1 MRRKAVYRSVGV
13 LLSLFL
19 VLGGYLAFRSAKTR
33 LPHNPFQTE
42 AQITAAQ
49 SQKIAEETT
58 HRETQSATV
67 LSEESATVR
76 TSSSETKKTAVQTA
90 ALETQRS
97 AETVTGFRQSGGLR
111 SAQTASTSAFYGIAT
126 TTPTTTAPQT
136 TAQPQTTVTKPYT
149 PPFRAETT
157 TVTTEPAQEEPQ
169 EKKPILVTDL
179 SDRLVTLSEL
189 TDGKF
194 SFQAYLAGDT
204 DGYSLRVYLYSAG
217 EGTGHYLSPDGVWY
231 RPSLTVGVHDLTL
244 YVKQG
249 DSVVSE
255 DHFTVRVEAQKA
267 SPEKPQIGKEPPVIE
282 TNLDDNAPNTI
293 SNSRYN
299 FIVTAKTAKGAPIY
313 ADGIC
318 VCLDGREVYD
328 PKTIGAA
335 SYIYSLYFDPPNEG
349 DEETHTVTVL
359 AWDGAGN
366 SAFRTYTVTYRHIPE
381 GEHSGEVTV
390 VLDATTVGLGI
401 LEQETV
407 PLYAGENAAQVLL
420 RMLEN
425 CGYSCEYEGN
435 TTLGFYLKRISRGD
449 MCKGAAVPK
458 ALWKIILRDGITPNT
473 AQQDRDSL
481 GEYDYTMKSGWM
493 YCVNQTLY
501 PGTGME
507 NCYLNPGDVLTVCFT
522 LAEGKDIGGGMG
534 GGYCGIWRGG
544 IYTPLEHS
552 WVEKTDAHGELYYEC
567 SICHATKK
575 EEDAA

>member
-1 MRRKAVYRSVGV
+1 MRRKAVYSSVGV

-33 LPHNPFQTE
+33 LPHNPFQAE

-49 SQKIAEETT
+49 SQKIAGETT
-58 HRETQSATV
+58 RRETQPATA

-111 SAQTASTSAFYGIAT
+111 SAQTASTSAFYGVAST
-126 TTPTTTAPQT
+126 APSTTAPQT
-136 TAQPQTTVTKPYT
+136 TAQPQSTTLPQTVPSRTEP
-149 PPFRAETT
+149 TT
-157 TVTTEPAQEEPQ
+157 QTTAPAQEEPQ

-217 EGTGHYLSPDGVWY
+217 EGTGRYLSPDGVWY

-267 SPEKPQIGKEPPVIE
+267 SPEKPQIGMEPPVIK
-282 TNLDDNAPNTI
+282 TNLDDNASNTI

-381 GEHSGEVTV
+381 GERSGEVTV

-435 TTLGFYLKRISRGD
+435 ATLGFYLKRISRGD
-449 MCKGAAVPK
+449 MCKGAAVPE
-458 ALWKIILRDGITPNT
+458 ALWNIILQDGITPNT
-473 AQQDRDSL
+473 AQRDRDSL

-507 NCYLNPGDVLTVCFT
+507 NCYLNPGDELTVCFT

>member
-1 MRRKAVYRSVGV
+1 MRRKAVYSSVGV

-33 LPHNPFQTE
+33 LPHNPFQAE

-49 SQKIAEETT
+49 SQKIAGETT
-58 HRETQSATV
+58 RRETQPATV
-67 LSEESATVR
+67 LSEESATVG
-76 TSSSETKKTAVQTA
+76 TSSSETTKTAVQTA

-97 AETVTGFRQSGGLR
+97 AETVTGFRQSGGLH
-111 SAQTASTSAFYGIAT
+111 SAPAASTSAFYGIAM
-126 TTPTTTAPQT
+126 TTPTTTQPQST
-136 TAQPQTTVTKPYT
+136 TQPQTTTLPQTVPSRTEP
-149 PPFRAETT
+149 TT
-157 TVTTEPAQEEPQ
+157 QTTAPAQEEPQ

-189 TDGKF
+189 TDGKL
-194 SFQAYLAGDT
+194 SFWAYLAGDT

-217 EGTGHYLSPDGVWY
+217 EGKGRFLSPDGIWY
-231 RPSLTVGVHDLTL
+231 RAPVAVGNYYVTL
-244 YVKQG
+244 YLKKG
-249 DSVVSE
+249 ESVVSE
-255 DHFTVRVEAQKA
+255 DHFTVQVEAEKA
-267 SPEKPQIGKEPPVIE
+267 SPKKPQIGKEPPVIK

-328 PKTIGAA
+328 PKTTGAA
-335 SYIYSLYFDPPNEG
+335 SYIYSLYFDPPNVG

-381 GEHSGEVTV
+381 GERSGEVTV
-390 VLDATTVGLGI
+390 VLDATTVGLDV

-425 CGYSCEYEGN
+425 CGYSCEYTGN
-435 TTLGFYLKRISRGD
+435 ATLGFYLKRISRGD

-458 ALWKIILRDGITPNT
+458 ALWELILRDGITPNT
-473 AQQDRDSL
+473 AQRDRDSL

-507 NCYLNPGDVLTVCFT
+507 NCYLNPGDELTVCFT

>member
-1 MRRKAVYRSVGV
+1 M
-13 LLSLFL
+13 
-19 VLGGYLAFRSAKTR
+19 
-33 LPHNPFQTE
+33 
-42 AQITAAQ
+42 
-49 SQKIAEETT
+49 
-58 HRETQSATV
+58 
-67 LSEESATVR
+67 
-76 TSSSETKKTAVQTA
+76 
-90 ALETQRS
+90 
-97 AETVTGFRQSGGLR
+97 
-111 SAQTASTSAFYGIAT
+111 
-126 TTPTTTAPQT
+126 
-136 TAQPQTTVTKPYT
+136 
-149 PPFRAETT
+149 
-157 TVTTEPAQEEPQ
+157 
-169 EKKPILVTDL
+169 TDL

-189 TDGKF
+189 TDSKF
-194 SFQAYLAGDT
+194 SFQAYLSGDT

-217 EGTGHYLSPDGVWY
+217 EGTGRYLSPDGVWY

-267 SPEKPQIGKEPPVIE
+267 SPEKPQIGMEPPVIK
-282 TNLDDNAPNTI
+282 TNLDDNASNTI

-335 SYIYSLYFDPPNEG
+335 SYIYSLYFDPPNAG

-381 GEHSGEVTV
+381 GERSGEVTV

-449 MCKGAAVPK
+449 MCKGAAVPE
-458 ALWKIILRDGITPNT
+458 ALWKIILQDGITPNT
-473 AQQDRDSL
+473 AQRDRDSL

-522 LAEGKDIGGGMG
+522 LAEGKDIGGFDASGGGMG